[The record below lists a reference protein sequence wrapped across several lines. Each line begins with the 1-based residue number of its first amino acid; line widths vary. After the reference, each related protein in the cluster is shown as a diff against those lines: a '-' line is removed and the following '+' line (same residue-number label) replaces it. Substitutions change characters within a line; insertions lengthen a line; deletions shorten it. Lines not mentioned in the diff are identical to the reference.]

1 VTRPEAEIAE
11 LPTDPGARLRRQREF
26 GGLTEQQVAE
36 QLNLDACAVVA
47 LECNDYAALGAPV
60 FVRGHLRR
68 YATLLGLAGDE
79 VVGAYDRSRAQ
90 LAPPT
95 LVPKS
100 RGEML
105 PARGRFVSPWLVGGA
120 LAFFAAAG
128 IAAYLS
134 AYGLRL
140 PGETDARGTD
150 AEAGQPTAA
159 DAGSPVADAQGAPR
173 AIDGAAQ
180 VAPAQGAGVATAAP
194 KGQARLVFEFTA
206 DSWIEV
212 YDGSG
217 RTVLYDLGKAGTQRA
232 VAGAVPLSVTLGS
245 AHGVALYVNGRR
257 VRVPSP
263 PSGET
268 VARFTVRSDG
278 PSR

>member
-1 VTRPEAEIAE
+1 MTRPDAEIAE

-36 QLNLDACAVVA
+36 QLNLDTCAVLA
-47 LECNDYAALGAPV
+47 LEGNDYAALGAPV

-150 AEAGQPTAA
+150 AEAGQPTSA
-159 DAGSPVADAQGAPR
+159 DAGSPVADAQGAP
-173 AIDGAAQ
+173 
-180 VAPAQGAGVATAAP
+180 QGAGVATAAP

-232 VAGAVPLSVTLGS
+232 VVGVAPLSVTLGS
-245 AHGVALYVNGRR
+245 APGVALYVNGRR